1 MRELRLEGT
10 SYPLLRHLTLPVVAI
25 TTAAGD
31 RRNGMIVNS
40 AQRASLVPTV
50 PRISLYVLKP
60 RYTHGLIM
68 ESGVFAVHLL
78 RNDQWDVIW
87 QLGLQSAHDVSDK
100 LEGLELN
107 TGETGCPL
115 LVDCLASFECRVIN
129 AMDAGSGTFFLGD
142 VLRDHAGT
150 GGEVMTS
157 PYFRENMPADKKRVY
172 DSKLA
177 HAMEY
182 LEPLSRDVDA
192 VGWKQARDKHNDS
205 TNG

>member
-1 MRELRLEGT
+1 MRELRIEGT

-31 RRNGMIVNS
+31 VRNGMIVNS
-40 AQRASLVPTV
+40 AQRASLVPSV

-60 RYTHGLIM
+60 RFTHGLIM

-87 QLGLQSAHDVSDK
+87 QLGLESARDVPDK
-100 LEGLELN
+100 LDGLEVN
-107 TGETGCPL
+107 IGETGCPL
-115 LVDCLASFECRVIN
+115 LVDCIASFECRVVN
-129 AMDAGSGTFFLGD
+129 AMDAGSATMFLGD
-142 VLRDHAGT
+142 VIRDHPGT
-150 GGEVMTS
+150 DGPVMTS
-157 PYFRENMPADKKRVY
+157 TYFREHMPPDRKRVY

-182 LEPLSRDVDA
+182 LEPLAGDVDA
-192 VGWKQARDKHNDS
+192 VGWERMKGGGAK
-205 TNG
+205 